1 MRTPTP
7 PPGTKGLHPV
17 DRARR
22 RPRSDLSRCADA
34 VAKRFPE
41 GSLLGRHESAYN
53 AGQKLAMDVLTAFAM
68 VNADDTPWPP
78 DRGPDPS
85 WSYARGFVDVLLPA
99 FEETYRLMG
108 SKTGKRFARHLRRG
122 LLNDLRYQTEQALE
136 VARTTPPQFSP
147 YSEEW

>member
-7 PPGTKGLHPV
+7 TPGAKGLHPA
-17 DRARR
+17 DRTRR
-22 RPRSDLSRCADA
+22 RPRSDLSRCAEA
-34 VAKRFPE
+34 AAKRFPE
-41 GSLLGRHESAYN
+41 GSLLGRHESAYKS
-53 AGQKLAMDVLTAFAM
+53 GQQLAMEVLAAFAM

-85 WSYARGFVDVLLPA
+85 WTYARGFVDVLLPA
-99 FEETYRLMG
+99 FEETHRLMG

-122 LLNDLRYQTEQALE
+122 LLNDLRYQTEQALKQ
-136 VARTTPPQFSP
+136 ARTSPPQFCP